1 MTELTVDKR
10 DAELVSKLRD
20 YCEEKGSQSA
30 VAKMIGY
37 SAAVVS
43 QYLQNKYHGNI
54 ELFESALKELFA
66 NIEASREIES
76 IKIDAGYVP
85 TSVSV
90 GVYGTIRMCH
100 LKGGFAME
108 CGEAGIGKTMAC
120 KKYAED
126 YPNTAIYISINPCL
140 NNITAVLKL
149 LCRKLGLSYGRKDD
163 MFLNICDALYGDRK
177 VIIIDEAQHLTIK
190 TLEAIR
196 ALFDVQENVG
206 VCLVGNIGINETINK
221 TVGNYAQ
228 ICNRMKL
235 RNIRSTK
242 DINTD
247 DIKLLFPAVQNDKKA
262 VELLL
267 RVARTD
273 QAVRGAQNLYSNA
286 LDNNNITAQGL
297 IEMAKYMH
305 VNGGY

>member
-1 MTELTVDKR
+1 MTALQE
-10 DAELVSKLRD
+10 KLKA
-20 YCEEKGSQSA
+20 YVESCGSQSA
-30 VAKMIGY
+30 AGKKIGY
-37 SAAVVS
+37 SSSVIS
-43 QYLQNKYHGNI
+43 TYLKGEYKGDVNKL
-54 ELFESALKELFA
+54 EAKLTELFA
-66 NIEASREIES
+66 NIEASRKIES

-149 LCRKLGLSYGRKDD
+149 LCRKLRLPYGRKDD

-196 ALFDVQENVG
+196 ALFDIQENVG

-286 LDNNNITAQGL
+286 LDNDNITAQGL

>member
-1 MTELTVDKR
+1 MTALQE
-10 DAELVSKLRD
+10 KLKA
-20 YCEEKGSQSA
+20 YVESCGSQSA
-30 VAKMIGY
+30 AGKKIGY
-37 SAAVVS
+37 SSSVIS
-43 QYLQNKYHGNI
+43 TYLKGEYKGDVNKL
-54 ELFESALKELFA
+54 EAKLTELFA

-149 LCRKLGLSYGRKDD
+149 LCRKLRLPYGRKDD

-196 ALFDVQENVG
+196 ALFDIQENVG

-235 RNIRSTK
+235 RNIRSTQ

-286 LDNNNITAQGL
+286 LDNDNITAQGL

>member
-1 MTELTVDKR
+1 MTALQE
-10 DAELVSKLRD
+10 KLKA
-20 YCEEKGSQSA
+20 YVESCGSQSA
-30 VAKMIGY
+30 AGKKIGY
-37 SAAVVS
+37 SSSVIS
-43 QYLQNKYHGNI
+43 TYLKGEYKGDVNKL
-54 ELFESALKELFA
+54 EAKLTELFA

-149 LCRKLGLSYGRKDD
+149 LCRKLRLPYGRKDD

-242 DINTD
+242 DISTD

-286 LDNNNITAQGL
+286 LDNDNITAQGL